1 MMLINFTTIRK
12 DQSPDNVMLT
22 CGVKYSYPTAETTW
36 NIMTESSMTY
46 DVIEEN
52 STGNYILLN
61 NGSLEVYRRYIY
73 EEDHVTVTCLASNKY
88 GSAETVFSI
97 WDDEYFSQG

>member
-12 DQSPDNVMLT
+12 DQSSGNVMLK
-22 CGVKYSYPTAETTW
+22 CGVKYSYPTAEITW

>member
-12 DQSPDNVMLT
+12 DQSSGNVMLT
-22 CGVKYSYPTAETTW
+22 CGVKYSYPTAEITW

-61 NGSLEVYRRYIY
+61 NGSLEVYRQYIY
-73 EEDHVTVTCLASNKY
+73 EEDHVTVMCLASNKY

-97 WDDEYFSQG
+97 WDDEHFSQG